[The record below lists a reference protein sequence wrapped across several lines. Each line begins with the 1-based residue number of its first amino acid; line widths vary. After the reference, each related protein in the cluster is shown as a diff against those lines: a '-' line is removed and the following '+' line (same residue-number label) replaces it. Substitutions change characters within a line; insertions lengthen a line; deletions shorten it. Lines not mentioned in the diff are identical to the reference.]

1 MHINP
6 LLFEL
11 VGTYRRYKTLQR
23 FVQIFFMVLR
33 FILRSLFSY
42 LFSRLFGWIIPKRLK
57 SANPSGGGIWNR
69 LRRLIEELGPTF
81 IKFGQI
87 LSTRTEI
94 PEAMRNELKKLQE
107 AVPPF
112 SYEEANDIIE
122 QELAAP
128 IEELFISF
136 EKKPIAAASL
146 AQVHRAWLREGEEDE
161 GPVEVAVKVQR
172 PNLGAIIAVDSVVL
186 EVIARLVD
194 KFLPRAR
201 IIHFS
206 HIVDSFTT
214 ALKREVDFVLEGR
227 NADKLARL
235 HRKDIYVKI
244 PKIYWGYTTNRVLT
258 MEFIHGVRINDFEKL
273 DELGWDRWTIA
284 NNQMKA
290 YFDQI
295 FKYGFLHADPH
306 PGNLYVQ
313 DEDVICFLDFGMTE
327 YVDKD
332 TLDKVTDLVI
342 ALFHDNDGL
351 KTAEAWMD
359 LHIGRPEEIDFDR
372 MVLALNSFIVRRFVE
387 GKAAIGERGVG
398 FILNELLYIVFGY
411 GVYLPLPGTLII
423 KTLLYVEML
432 ATELW
437 PGFDIQDNLEKHA
450 KRRLRTK
457 LYHRLDPADLRH
469 PRQTGAE
476 VGDALIEAAD
486 YVKDLP
492 RQVTSI
498 MGKIER
504 GELEFRTREVG
515 KAHRVNQTLF
525 NILIIALIIG
535 LIIFVVMKF

>member
-1 MHINP
+1 MSALAV
-6 LLFEL
+6 LLR
-11 VGTYRRYKTLQR
+11 G
-23 FVQIFFMVLR
+23 
-33 FILRSLFSY
+33 
-42 LFSRLFGWIIPKRLK
+42 
-57 SANPSGGGIWNR
+57 
-69 LRRLIEELGPTF
+69 
-81 IKFGQI
+81 
-87 LSTRTEI
+87 
-94 PEAMRNELKKLQE
+94 
-107 AVPPF
+107 
-112 SYEEANDIIE
+112 
-122 QELAAP
+122 AP
-128 IEELFISF
+128 IEELFSSF
-136 EKKPIAAASL
+136 EKEPIASASL
-146 AQVHRAWLREGEEDE
+146 AQVHRAWLREGEEEE

-172 PNLGAIIAVDSVVL
+172 PDLGAIIAVDSVVL
-186 EVIARLVD
+186 EVIARLVYR
-194 KFLPRAR
+194 FLPRAR
-201 IIHFS
+201 IFRFP
-206 HIVDSFTT
+206 HIVESFTM
-214 ALKREVDFVLEGR
+214 ALKRELDFTLEGR
-227 NADKLARL
+227 NADKVARL

-244 PKIYWGYTTNRVLT
+244 PKIYWGYTTSRVLT

-295 FKYGFLHADPH
+295 FKHGFLHADPH

-327 YVDKD
+327 YIDED
-332 TLDKVTDLVI
+332 ILDKLTDLLI
-342 ALFHDNDGL
+342 ALVYDNSGL
-351 KTAEAWMD
+351 KTAQAVMG

-372 MVLALNSFIVRRFVE
+372 MVLALNGFMVRRFVD

-398 FILNELLYIVFGY
+398 FILNELLFIVFGY
-411 GVYLPLPGTLII
+411 GIHLPLPLTLII

-437 PGFDIQDNLEKHA
+437 PGFDIQGNLEKHA
-450 KRRLRTK
+450 KRRRRKK

-504 GELEFRTREVG
+504 GELEFRTKEVG
-515 KAHRVNQTLF
+515 KANHVNQTLF
-525 NILIIALIIG
+525 NMLIIALIIG
-535 LIIFVVMKF
+535 LIIVVVMKF